1 MDNYFLI
8 KYEKFRHIELPLWIM
23 KSWEGR
29 VNKKRTSW
37 WDVLFK
43 KYVWKLIRLPCWP
56 QLWSACFSS

>member
-1 MDNYFLI
+1 MDNYFFI

-29 VNKKRTSW
+29 VNEKRTSG

-43 KYVWKLIRLPCWP
+43 NMCG
-56 QLWSACFSS
+56 S